1 MTNSD
6 GFSTYSEEFLE
17 ETRRFEA
24 FKDRRLV
31 SEATV
36 LEGAVYQVYDDDGN
50 FVGIYRGE
58 PLRMTQI
65 NRKKSETIEVI
76 KEKSSKPSV
85 LTEEQKINFTNLIKD
100 DSPFLQ
106 DQIQTLKKDFP
117 ADFGDLTPFTDS
129 ELFSLSEK
137 DSEKLQARL
146 ENYKKIAIDDV
157 APISSTTGFTVL
169 AADPNSDRFL
179 ERTDIAMKNF
189 FKVASKVDNF
199 NLDLSTELQKLTKM
213 VGNFSQT
220 FIGKISDSL
229 QEGLVGFIQNG
240 MASQASKI
248 FASGVPGALGKVV
261 DFQTAMV
268 GPATKLF
275 KGMECLASKV
285 GQAMSG
291 VISDMLTSMTKNM
304 LNAPTC
310 ATQQFVG
317 ALTNKIADSM
327 DKVVTP
333 LLAPLQNIL
342 SPIGAVFNVKD
353 KIMGGIDFMKKVGNL
368 FVCELPKKN
377 TSSFKYEIDGG
388 LKKDLE
394 PQEHDSLLKDS
405 INAAATTNSFLDKAA
420 SGLSNFEKAYGKWSI
435 FGSPVDSGGSH
446 ESAFTGGNCYTGND
460 FACGP
465 AKVDFFG
472 GNGGSGAKGNVILG
486 NFISKFDKDD
496 LYGSF
501 KKTASIIGVEI
512 TDPGSGYSSPPLMSF
527 GDNCGQGYGA
537 YGKANID
544 KNPKSSTYGQVTSV
558 TITSI
563 GENYPVDAAQ
573 TTENGQFPDAYIDD
587 IIIEDPGSNYREGD
601 FISDDVRPVI
611 DTNPDSRNYGR
622 IVAIEIVN
630 QIPYDT
636 FPNLTVISETGFGAV
651 IRPIMSTVRT
661 QPIEEQFV
669 ENNAVRIDTTDIKD
683 IQGRRVSQVFKVVQ
697 CVGTY
702 PAMTITPL
710 TVQKPIIQDVE
721 KTTEPPT
728 PETNVPDTTTT
739 SQTVTLSDTETRTTD
754 TSSQQ
759 ATGQSNTPPPASPP
773 SGGGSE
779 GSGGGYGY

>member
-1 MTNSD
+1 MA
-6 GFSTYSEEFLE
+6 E
-17 ETRRFEA
+17 
-24 FKDRRLV
+24 
-31 SEATV
+31 
-36 LEGAVYQVYDDDGN
+36 
-50 FVGIYRGE
+50 
-58 PLRMTQI
+58 I
-65 NRKKSETIEVI
+65 NTKFNEKIQEV
-76 KEKSSKPSV
+76 KEITSKPLLLS
-85 LTEEQKINFTNLIKD
+85 EEQKNQFTSLIKD
-100 DSPFLQ
+100 NSPFLQ
-106 DQIQTLKKDFP
+106 DQISQLKKDFP
-117 ADFGDLTPFTDS
+117 ADLGSVNAFSDFELSSLTGIDT
-129 ELFSLSEK
+129 
-137 DSEKLQARL
+137 EKLQTRL
-146 ENYKKIAIDDV
+146 ENYKKIAIPDV
-157 APISSTTGFTVL
+157 SPISSTTGFIVL

-248 FASGVPGALGKVV
+248 FASGIPGALGKVV
-261 DFQTAMV
+261 DFQTAMI
-268 GPATKLF
+268 GPTTKLF

-304 LNAPTC
+304 LNSPTC

-405 INAAATTNSFLDKAA
+405 LNAAATTSSFLDKAA

-446 ESAFTGGNCYTGND
+446 ESTLTGGNCYTGNN

-472 GNGGSGAKGNVILG
+472 GNGGSGAQGNVILG

-496 LYGSF
+496 IYGSF

-512 TDPGSGYSSPPLMSF
+512 TDPGSGYSSPPLISF

-537 YGKANID
+537 YGKVNID
-544 KNPKSSTYGQVTSV
+544 KNPKSPTYGQVTSV
-558 TITSI
+558 IMTSI
-563 GENYPVDAAQ
+563 GENYPVDSAQ
-573 TTENGQFPDAYIDD
+573 TTENGQFPDTYIDD
-587 IIIEDPGSNYREGD
+587 IVIEDPGANYREED

-611 DTNPDSRNYGR
+611 DTNPESRNFGR

-636 FPNLTVISETGFGAV
+636 FPNLTVTSETGYGAV

-661 QPIEEQFV
+661 QPIEDQFV
-669 ENNAVRIDTTDIKD
+669 ENNAVRIDTTNIRD
-683 IQGRRVSQVFKVVQ
+683 IQGRRVSQVFKVIQ

-721 KTTEPPT
+721 KTTESST
-728 PETNVPDTTTT
+728 PETTPEINVPETTEQSVTISDTTTSTTT
-739 SQTVTLSDTETRTTD
+739 SPN
-754 TSSQQ
+754 QQ

-779 GSGGGYGY
+779 GSGGGGYGY